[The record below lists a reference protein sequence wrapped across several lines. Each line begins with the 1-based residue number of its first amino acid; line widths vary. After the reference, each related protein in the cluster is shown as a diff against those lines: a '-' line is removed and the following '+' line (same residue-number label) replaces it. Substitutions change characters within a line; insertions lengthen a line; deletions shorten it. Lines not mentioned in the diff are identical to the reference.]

1 MLELIKK
8 AMYSG
13 IGMAL
18 KTKTEVEAFAQDF
31 VKKTELSEAEGKQ
44 FVDDFLKRYDE
55 SRDKLE
61 EKIEK
66 SVKEILGKTNVA
78 SRDEL
83 AEIKE
88 EIKKLKASE

>member
-18 KTKTEVEAFAQDF
+18 KTKAEVEEFAKDF
-31 VKKTELSEAEGKQ
+31 VKKTELSESEGKQ

-66 SVKEILGKTNVA
+66 SVKDVLSKTNVA

-83 AEIKE
+83 AEIKA
-88 EIKKLKASE
+88 EIKKLKSE